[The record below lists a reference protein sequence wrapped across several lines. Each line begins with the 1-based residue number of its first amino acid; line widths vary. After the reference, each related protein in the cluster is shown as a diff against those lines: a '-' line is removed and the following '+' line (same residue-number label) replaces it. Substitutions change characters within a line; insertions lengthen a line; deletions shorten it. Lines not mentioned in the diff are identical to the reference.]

1 MREASSLG
9 DFEQLV
15 LLAILR
21 LGPEAFAP
29 GIRVAIEA
37 AAARR
42 VTRGAL
48 YSTLDRLEAKR
59 YLEWRPDPSP
69 ATRGPVP
76 RRRFTVT
83 ATGLRSLRRS
93 VAAVATLSRGLE
105 GKLGSA

>member
-1 MREASSLG
+1 MPDTTSLG
-9 DFEQLV
+9 EFEQLV

-21 LGPEAFAP
+21 LGEEAFAP
-29 GIRVAIEA
+29 GLRLAIED

-42 VTRGAL
+42 VSRGAL

-59 YLEWRPDPSP
+59 YLEWHPDPNPSV
-69 ATRGPVP
+69 RGGVP
-76 RRRFTVT
+76 RRRFVVT
-83 ATGLRSLRRS
+83 SAGLKALRRS